1 MRDLGKGQSVVFCIP
16 EEIKVQI
23 LERTRKSDNTSIEV
37 SDVLIWA
44 ISETYL
50 EIRRSMALWRAQGL
64 RFERQQ
70 EIWSGTHGNGGISI
84 TPLKAAE
91 SLEKEAQTLEDR
103 YGTRCRRHADS
114 STRTSLNKNVQL
126 IEARC
131 SEFKDLD
138 LDSPTL
144 QEEQER
150 ELSPEIEKERQVQRP
165 AAGTPAEHA
174 MHPDL
179 MQFVIDGIPII
190 DSEAFIPAFETLRGT
205 SAAIHLDVAQ
215 FPRDLLVTADFARTV
230 KTSFISDAYQRPV
243 QWILTSAD
251 SNGINNKTVKYM
263 ISVSPYEAQEL
274 IPKVNVSQ
282 STTLHM
288 YCPRQNQAFP
298 SLDTLELYSIPTRT
312 EPPILPRHLIVQL
325 NLFAGQLYLSSFE
338 EYIELCD
345 FLGIAWDK
353 VEEGVAAD
361 GFILKDGRDGGKS
374 RCTFTHSPVKFL
386 KVLMTK
392 IRRNCEGV
400 DKTDMGK
407 ILDGRLL
414 LRSDFGELD
423 DEAE

>member
-23 LERTRKSDNTSIEV
+23 FERTRKSDNTSIEV

-70 EIWSGTHGNGGISI
+70 EIWSGTHGNGGIPI
-84 TPLKAAE
+84 TPLKAAQY
-91 SLEKEAQTLEDR
+91 LEKEAQSLEDR
-103 YGTRCRRHADS
+103 YGTRCRRRAGS
-114 STRTSLNKNVQL
+114 STRTSATKNVRL
-126 IEARC
+126 IEERC
-131 SEFKDLD
+131 CEFKDLD
-138 LDSPTL
+138 LDSSTL

-165 AAGTPAEHA
+165 AAGTPAQHA

-179 MQFVIDGIPII
+179 IQFVIEGIPII

-243 QWILTSAD
+243 QWIITSAGGD
-251 SNGINNKTVKYM
+251 EFDNETVRHM
-263 ISVSPYEAQEL
+263 VIISPYEAQEL
-274 IPKVNVSQ
+274 MPKIKISKFA
-282 STTLHM
+282 TLHI
-288 YCPRQNQAFP
+288 YAPRQNQAFP
-298 SLDTLELYSIPTRT
+298 ALDTLDLYSVSARP

-325 NLFAGQLYLSSFE
+325 NLFAGQLYLGSFE

-345 FLGIAWDK
+345 LLGLAWDK
-353 VEEGVAAD
+353 TQEGVAAD
-361 GFILKDGRDGGKS
+361 GFILKGGSDGGKS

-414 LRSDFGELD
+414 LRSDFEELD